1 MERLTE
7 GQLVQRN
14 INNQMDK
21 MVHSVENTLTISCL
35 CNELMIKENID
46 KGNSWTDSHDF
57 PQSRWSGYYN
67 SWEPKQPNSRG
78 QYCVSFLVLHT
89 SQLHGSRLIF
99 VDSSR
104 YCGAVIYQHW
114 NGLYSGSADGN
125 PSCL

>member
-7 GQLVQRN
+7 GHLVQRN

-57 PQSRWSGYYN
+57 PQSR
-67 SWEPKQPNSRG
+67 
-78 QYCVSFLVLHT
+78 
-89 SQLHGSRLIF
+89 
-99 VDSSR
+99 
-104 YCGAVIYQHW
+104 
-114 NGLYSGSADGN
+114 
-125 PSCL
+125 